1 MKIGIG
7 SYALFWE
14 SSDRNPAPL
23 DLPGAIDRAA
33 HLGCEVFQICDDP
46 RIEQLDAAHL
56 QDLRER
62 AELLGIE
69 LELGTRTITPD
80 HLGRHLDLAH
90 ALGARTLRSMIQTH
104 EIAGGPGAAVAAL
117 RTTLP
122 RLESAGVTLALE
134 TYEQIPTPVL
144 LGIVEEVDSPHI
156 GICLDPANPVSAL
169 EHPKDVVEACAART
183 ANLHVKDFAFARQEG
198 WVGFTFS
205 GAPLGE
211 GLLDLDHELSAV
223 YSRPQGASATSSSDA
238 DPSAA
243 DPSTAHPSAPHRAP
257 SAIVEHWLPWQ
268 GDLAATLAA
277 ERDWTDR
284 TLAALR
290 TWRAAHAS

>member
-14 SSDRNPAPL
+14 SSDRNLAPL

-46 RIEQLDAAHL
+46 RIEQLDAGQL
-56 QDLRER
+56 QSLRER

-69 LELGTRTITPD
+69 LELGTRTIDPA
-80 HLGRHLDLAH
+80 HLGRYIDLAE
-90 ALGARTLRSMIQTH
+90 ALGARTLRSMIQSQ
-104 EIAGGPGAAVAAL
+104 EIVDGPGAAVAAL

-122 RLESAGVTLALE
+122 RFEAAGVTLALE
-134 TYEQIPTPVL
+134 TYEQVATSVL
-144 LGIVEEVDSPHI
+144 LGIVEELDSPHI
-156 GICLDPANPVSAL
+156 GICLDPANCVSAL
-169 EHPKDVVEACAART
+169 EHPKDVVEACAPRT

-198 WVGFTFS
+198 WVGFTYS

-211 GLLDLDHELSAV
+211 GLLDLDHELTAV
-223 YSRPQGASATSSSDA
+223 YEGARA
-238 DPSAA
+238 PSAA
-243 DPSTAHPSAPHRAP
+243 PYSP

-268 GDLAATLAA
+268 DDLAATLAA
-277 ERDWTDR
+277 ERDWTSR
-284 TLAALR
+284 TLDALR
-290 TWRAAHAS
+290 TWRAARAS